1 MPRSCDVAAGGGRHT
16 RFFAEPRPHGHGDRS
31 RRQRARRLEPNVE
44 IVQAD
49 LEDGSPWPLPGRTFG
64 AVVVTNYLHRPL
76 FPALLGALMPGGV
89 LLYETFMEGN
99 ERFGRPSQPEF
110 LLKDGELLELVRG
123 RLSVVAYEARMISEP
138 KMAMVQRIA
147 AAQALATPPPSQRRA
162 CAAPARRTFRSCV
175 SDGTI
180 LRASAILAASTSAMT
195 KPAFPPPASAS
206 TSPHGATAI
215 EWP

>member
-1 MPRSCDVAAGGGRHT
+1 MPSPWIAQWAGLVAADVAVLDVAAGGGRHT
-16 RFFAEPRPHGHGDRS
+16 RFFAERGHRVTAVDRDVS
-31 RRQRARRLEPNVE
+31 ALTAQANVE

-76 FPALLGALMPGGV
+76 FPALLEALAPGGV

-99 ERFGRPSQPEF
+99 ERFGRPSNPEF

-123 RLSVVAYEARMISEP
+123 RFSVVAYEARMISEP

-147 AAQALATPPPSQRRA
+147 ARK
-162 CAAPARRTFRSCV
+162 V
-175 SDGTI
+175 
-180 LRASAILAASTSAMT
+180 
-195 KPAFPPPASAS
+195 
-206 TSPHGATAI
+206 
-215 EWP
+215 